1 MRSECIIMDIRDNT
15 SGSFSNF
22 LKCLIKVENISS
34 ILKKE
39 LNLIQ
44 SFNNLL
50 NMWFAIHYGFN
61 K

>member
-15 SGSFSNF
+15 WGSFSNF
-22 LKCLIKVENISS
+22 LKCLINVENISS

-50 NMWFAIHYGFN
+50 NIWFVIHYGFN